1 MKLKVMIT
9 GANGLVGHGVLLKCL
24 ESEDI
29 GEVLLI
35 GRWSSG
41 IKHTKLT
48 ELVVPDLLDLDAHEH
63 LLIGYHACFY
73 CSRVVP
79 AEIDDES
86 YSQFAM
92 DTALGFATQ
101 MLVLN
106 PNIVFCFLSRS
117 KGEGKISEDAKITC
131 MIEAA
136 LSKLI
141 FRRLF
146 FFRTNLVAP
155 LTSQKNINF
164 SQRLLALAYPLLK
177 FLMPNKINTTSE
189 VGLAMINTLVTDC
202 ERQALGAREI
212 RALAS

>member
-1 MKLKVMIT
+1 MKLKVIIT
-9 GANGLVGHGVLLKCL
+9 GANGIVGHGVLLKCL
-24 ESEDI
+24 ESEEI
-29 GEVLLI
+29 SEVMLV
-35 GRWSSG
+35 GRWPSG
-41 IKHTKLT
+41 IEHSKLT
-48 ELVVPDLLDLDAHEH
+48 ELIVPDLLELDAYEH

-73 CSRVVP
+73 CSRMIP
-79 AEIDDES
+79 AEVDDES

-117 KGEGKISEDAKITC
+117 QGEGKISEDEKITC

-155 LTSQKNINF
+155 LTTQKNVNF
-164 SQRLLALAYPLLK
+164 SQRLMALSYPVLK
-177 FLMPNKINTTSE
+177 FLMPNKINTTAE
-189 VGLAMINTLVTDC
+189 VGLAMIKTLVTEC
-202 ERQALGAREI
+202 ERRTLDAREI
-212 RALAS
+212 RALAL